1 MSSQPNDIGR
11 ILKAERE
18 KRAIPLETVHE
29 TTKIPLDSLRAI
41 EEGYRIRT
49 LSPFYYKSF
58 VRSYAK
64 YLGMD
69 ADEISGMIPSSRPA
83 PVAPSVVAGKVAAA
97 PKTVPSFRPLPVLN
111 LFARSGNTKK
121 IRKFVQ
127 IGLIVVVCLGVLA
140 LIVGAVR
147 KFSQR
152 KAAAPTTVEQP
163 KKMASRDSKP
173 KAEPV
178 RKAEPPKA
186 DAPKSVRVATAP
198 VSSQPA
204 KAVTLTVR
212 AKTTVW
218 LNVRADGMPVFQ
230 GSLTRNNHVTWEA
243 NKRIELS
250 GRDIEQL
257 DYEVNGKP
265 IGKISRSGARIRKVI
280 ITPDGLSVER

>member
-1 MSSQPNDIGR
+1 MSSQPNDIGK
-11 ILKAERE
+11 IFKAERE

-69 ADEISGMIPSSRPA
+69 ADEISGMLPSSRPA
-83 PVAPSVVAGKVAAA
+83 PAAA
-97 PKTVPSFRPLPVLN
+97 PVVVGKVSAPAKTIPSSRPLPVLN

-140 LIVGAVR
+140 LIAGAVR

-152 KAAAPTTVEQP
+152 KAAVPAVEQP
-163 KKMASRDSKP
+163 KKTALRDPKP

-178 RKAEPPKA
+178 RKEEPSKS
-186 DAPKSVRVATAP
+186 DAPKSVRVATVP
-198 VSSQPA
+198 VSAEAS

-218 LNVRADGMPVFQ
+218 LNARADGMPVFQ
-230 GSLTRNNHVTWEA
+230 GSLTRNNYVTWEA

-257 DYEVNGKP
+257 DYEVNGKS
-265 IGKISRSGARIRKVI
+265 IGKISHSGARIRKVI
-280 ITPDGLSVER
+280 ITPDGFSVER